1 MKNAD
6 IFNKLKELS
15 LKYASMGLTIDFK
28 FDRFGMTLDGWLDRT
43 LGTVDVRH
51 FKRIYPY
58 LEINALS
65 DSIDIEDLVDEFKNE
80 LWESYVKQVKAE
92 MRMKD
97 ETTEN

>member
-6 IFNKLKELS
+6 IFSKLGELS
-15 LKYASMGLTIDFK
+15 LKYANMGLTIDFN
-28 FDRFGMTLDGWLDRT
+28 FDRFGMSLHGWFDRT
-43 LGTVDVRH
+43 LGTVDTWH

-80 LWESYVKQVKAE
+80 LWESYIKQIKAE
-92 MRMKD
+92 MRDK
-97 ETTEN
+97 E